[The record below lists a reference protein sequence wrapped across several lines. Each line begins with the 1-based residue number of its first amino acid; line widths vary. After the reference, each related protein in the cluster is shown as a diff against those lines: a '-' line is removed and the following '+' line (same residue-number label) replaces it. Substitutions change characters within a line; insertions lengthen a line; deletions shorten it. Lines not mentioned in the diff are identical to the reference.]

1 MGSSGQTCRT
11 EAGFRKG
18 SKYTSTGP
26 CSSARQRGCGAPENT
41 GLTYTRLV
49 SSRAEPKATRS
60 EESWLPLMA
69 NTGRPRAASWV
80 RNQSSRRTASA
91 GGTGLSYRSPAS
103 STPSTGWASSR
114 ARICS
119 RMYFWSSSM
128 ENSHTRLPRCRSE
141 RCAKR
146 KSEHRLSKNC
156 CSYYIAGR
164 ALAATLSV
172 TASPC
177 EKGLPENPQIF
188 RKPRIKTIF
197 SSEFAQSKAEGI
209 SNRSLTGQNSFSQVA

>member
-1 MGSSGQTCRT
+1 
-11 EAGFRKG
+11 
-18 SKYTSTGP
+18 
-26 CSSARQRGCGAPENT
+26 
-41 GLTYTRLV
+41 
-49 SSRAEPKATRS
+49 
-60 EESWLPLMA
+60 MA

-172 TASPC
+172 TASLC

-197 SSEFAQSKAEGI
+197 SSELPRAKRRAFPIVLLPVRTAFPRWPDRRCRRRQGRCGAGTAARRLRWRLRTGRL
-209 SNRSLTGQNSFSQVA
+209 RSDAHPES

>member
-26 CSSARQRGCGAPENT
+26 CSSARQMGCGAPENT

-60 EESWLPLMA
+60 AESWLPLMA

-146 KSEHRLSKNC
+146 KSEHRLSDDFYPIIEQRRFLSQRDGNKRLPKKTP
-156 CSYYIAGR
+156 SVIAGAMPAPSEMGPLTKPER
-164 ALAATLSV
+164 FPL
-172 TASPC
+172 C
-177 EKGLPENPQIF
+177 QRLP
-188 RKPRIKTIF
+188 
-197 SSEFAQSKAEGI
+197 
-209 SNRSLTGQNSFSQVA
+209 L